1 MMVKLVDHLVQGLHI
16 DIEKRKQETAARQ
29 KLETQL
35 YKLLAELVD
44 TERKY
49 VRDLEKACDE
59 YLPLAGKLTS
69 SSSGVR
75 GKFGQCDHSMS
86 LERKKRRR
94 KKRSVSETN
103 LHQRNSSGG
112 SSGGSSGSSRQS
124 LSGGSRSSQGSSTNL
139 SVSFV
144 SEPEVSQRE

>member
-49 VRDLEKACDE
+49 VRDLEKVTFI
-59 YLPLAGKLTS
+59 LNHW
-69 SSSGVR
+69 
-75 GKFGQCDHSMS
+75 QQ
-86 LERKKRRR
+86 
-94 KKRSVSETN
+94 SVSCIMSTHE
-103 LHQRNSSGG
+103 
-112 SSGGSSGSSRQS
+112 
-124 LSGGSRSSQGSSTNL
+124 LSGAQ
-139 SVSFV
+139 V
-144 SEPEVSQRE
+144 